1 MKTITIT
8 DDGKKTTSKMMAEL
22 KKNFSVYCYWNDEE
36 LDRSFPQPQ
45 TQTEREFPLEAE
57 PTEKGKSWND
67 LADIR
72 KRMMTFREY
81 ILFFKK
87 FHEETGK
94 YPDEIG
100 WTILQDRLAAGDVAL
115 GNWYPD
121 NRKVRF
127 NWNNPGLRDDSSGA
141 RLAISLKPS
150 SSLTLEKRVTALEEK
165 LAAIATLLS
174 K

>member
-1 MKTITIT
+1 
-8 DDGKKTTSKMMAEL
+8 
-22 KKNFSVYCYWNDEE
+22 
-36 LDRSFPQPQ
+36 
-45 TQTEREFPLEAE
+45 
-57 PTEKGKSWND
+57 
-67 LADIR
+67 
-72 KRMMTFREY
+72 MMTFREY

-100 WTILQDRLAAGDVAL
+100 WTILQDRLAGGRVAY
-115 GNWYPD
+115 GSWDPD
-121 NRKVRF
+121 GREVGF
-127 NWNNPGLRDDSSGA
+127 NWDFPGSRSDFGGA